1 MSSRQA
7 DGDCNTFLFYFF
19 VMSNFSD
26 NENLT
31 CAFSSMTM
39 FIFGSD
45 SIELKY
51 IKNML
56 MRWSSSQYWFRFATP
71 SHPMLKMRHYW
82 NLNENIEKPPINL
95 HMGITSFYFRVS
107 ATRDVSRTHE
117 TFERLWTSKDQASS
131 TLWCVD
137 AQPSKE
143 DVRQVDLCAFFLVIN
158 RISHHNWHYTVSEMW
173 VQCGKMKRNNFVTI
187 YSHHF

>member
-1 MSSRQA
+1 MDFQLFFNTFSIESLFNISEAINTWKTLQTSSRQA
-7 DGDCNTFLFYFF
+7 DGDCNTFSFYFF
-19 VMSNFSD
+19 IMSNFFD

-31 CAFSSMTM
+31 CAFSSMIM

-82 NLNENIEKPPINL
+82 NLNENIEK
-95 HMGITSFYFRVS
+95 TSNKSPHGHHIILISSFCYERRFTD
-107 ATRDVSRTHE
+107 TRDIRAIM
-117 TFERLWTSKDQASS
+117 D
-131 TLWCVD
+131 
-137 AQPSKE
+137 
-143 DVRQVDLCAFFLVIN
+143 I
-158 RISHHNWHYTVSEMW
+158 
-173 VQCGKMKRNNFVTI
+173 KRSGIVNFVVCWCSAQQRRCTSSRLVRI
-187 YSHHF
+187 FSRYQSDFSS